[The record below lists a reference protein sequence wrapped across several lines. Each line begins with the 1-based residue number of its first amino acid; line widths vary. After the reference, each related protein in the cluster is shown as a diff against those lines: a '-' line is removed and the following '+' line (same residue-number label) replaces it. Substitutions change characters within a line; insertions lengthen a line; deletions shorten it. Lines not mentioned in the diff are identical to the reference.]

1 MFVFS
6 PYWIESYQETF
17 STFKHMGLWE
27 YCFEQFRYP
36 YYQFDKL
43 FDGCHHIFSQEY
55 FVIREWLLPVWLM
68 VVQAFVTLSLL
79 LSFSSQAIIVLILI
93 RWPLRF
99 VLHYEWILSA
109 SAFIFNATTG
119 KYIVVISKIIYR
131 EIILSIHIYIYIIL
145 KLSIFN
151 VNTFGILGVLLF
163 LAVSIFGG
171 QCWRRDWLMYPNF
184 NHLSW
189 SYGLAVISFMLHSLG
204 AFLLYLNARA
214 GYTYRKESRNLVMQ
228 MQPNPQSH
236 HGSQRSGYI

>member
-131 EIILSIHIYIYIIL
+131 EIILSIHIYIYHS
-145 KLSIFN
+145 K
-151 VNTFGILGVLLF
+151 
-163 LAVSIFGG
+163 
-171 QCWRRDWLMYPNF
+171 
-184 NHLSW
+184 
-189 SYGLAVISFMLHSLG
+189 VI
-204 AFLLYLNARA
+204 
-214 GYTYRKESRNLVMQ
+214 
-228 MQPNPQSH
+228 
-236 HGSQRSGYI
+236 YI